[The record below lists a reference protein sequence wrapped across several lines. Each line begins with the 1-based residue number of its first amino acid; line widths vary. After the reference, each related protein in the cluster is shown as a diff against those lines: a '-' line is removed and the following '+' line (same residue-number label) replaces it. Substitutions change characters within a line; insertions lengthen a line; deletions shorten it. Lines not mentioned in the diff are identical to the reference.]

1 MVTHKPGC
9 TIMCL
14 HVSLLA
20 SKYCQ
25 WAHLS
30 SIPLYVVKR
39 ISTELPSGDNTEA
52 DNASSYT
59 SIDTHPVVSIF
70 RSTLF
75 ELLGTLNL
83 SQAKQPSAV
92 MPSAVTAQKGGMLA

>member
-39 ISTELPSGDNTEA
+39 TSTELPSGDNTEA

-70 RSTLF
+70 TSILIQVTGNTEF
-75 ELLGTLNL
+75 VT
-83 SQAKQPSAV
+83 SKAAQCCHAKRCDS
-92 MPSAVTAQKGGMLA
+92 SNRMLA